1 MRRRL
6 PYTFILL
13 FLAGIPL
20 WAQSTPTGTLEIE
33 FTGIHTREGQIAAGL
48 NSSPEGWPN
57 EPDVEYLWSKE
68 GMEGGTLVTR
78 IEGLAYGTYAIS
90 VLDDLDFDQ
99 EMKMFMGI
107 PREGF
112 GLSNNPPHRLSMP
125 DFEECAFVID
135 RPLTHITIEMRYI
148 AKRH

>member
-1 MRRRL
+1 M
-6 PYTFILL
+6 YILL
-13 FLAGIPL
+13 LLAAGIPL
-20 WAQSTPTGTLEIE
+20 HAQSPPTGTLEIE

-48 NSSPEGWPN
+48 NSSPEGWPDK
-57 EPDVEYLWSKE
+57 PDVEYLWPKE
-68 GMEGGTLVTR
+68 EMEAGTLVTR

-90 VLDDLDFDQ
+90 VLDDIDFDQ
-99 EMKMFMGI
+99 EMKMFMGV

-112 GLSNNPPHRLSMP
+112 GLSNNPHNRFTVP